1 MNENPIP
8 VLTSPCVPA
17 RVHQG
22 VSVDQRHLHKTN
34 LTIKEY
40 IWKKVNIPSILIIV
54 FSGRKPRNY
63 QCEFHCLLFLFIFQI
78 YYINFSFTCYIHV
91 TCNCIC
97 IVFIRVNSVRRKVVH
112 STHFCWSIW
121 VRAVVS
127 ILSTVLAYFTVNGN
141 CIMHNIYE
149 ISNLSLCRLQDLSLV
164 GCHWL
169 WCCSFDRLNCMIY
182 LFYEHPH

>member
-17 RVHQG
+17 RVQQG

-91 TCNCIC
+91 ACNCIC
-97 IVFIRVNSVRRKVVH
+97 IVFIRVNRVRRKVVH
-112 STHFCWSIW
+112 STHFCWCELLL
-121 VRAVVS
+121 VS
-127 ILSTVLAYFTVNGN
+127 YLLFWHISPLMAIVS
-141 CIMHNIYE
+141 CIIYMKYLTYHSVDFK
-149 ISNLSLCRLQDLSLV
+149 I
-164 GCHWL
+164 CHL
-169 WCCSFDRLNCMIY
+169 
-182 LFYEHPH
+182 